1 MSGAWGQGYGD
12 GWEGEDEE
20 GGQGRWGGGGKLIEG
35 SVAMRRGYG
44 GGWRVGAVVRFLGIG
59 ILEREP
65 AAIVVG
71 DDAVVV
77 SR

>member
-20 GGQGRWGGGGKLIEG
+20 GGQGWWGGGGKLIEG
-35 SVAMRRGYG
+35 SVAMRGK
-44 GGWRVGAVVRFLGIG
+44 WRVGAVVRFLGIG

-65 AAIVVG
+65 AAIGVG
-71 DDAVVV
+71 DDTVVV
-77 SR
+77 YRWRK